1 MPCVS
6 VLNSDKNRHMKAD
19 GSVSTAGRIPMKGR
33 ETSWAQAYGSRMR
46 RFNLEVV
53 LAALVAL
60 AFLIVWLFSTWDA
73 FQNSVP
79 LSRPGSSLHSG

>member
-1 MPCVS
+1 
-6 VLNSDKNRHMKAD
+6 MKAD
-19 GSVSTAGRIPMKGR
+19 GLVDTARRTSAKGR
-33 ETSWAQAYGSRMR
+33 EISLALAYESRMR

-53 LAALVAL
+53 LVAL
-60 AFLIVWLFSTWDA
+60 IVLALLTVWLFSTWDA